1 MGQSGIK
8 PRSTIYSPFI
18 GAFLRLFT
26 MQAMQPVPIALPKK
40 PKIKQKEQAPD
51 QRQFCVVPIRAIT
64 DRRLTGME
72 MRVLMLYCSYSNR
85 SGLTWVG
92 QQRLAVHLNVS
103 KMRISTLTTALVKKG
118 YLKVVYQGFRGERA
132 DTRQVIYRADLA
144 LDDIVAVTGE
154 AAPYMI
160 EKDQRLQLNQ
170 PVKGQTMAKR
180 KQSKVN
186 DQALIDL
193 GQIDPGYKLAESD
206 RENQLV
212 TIRKAIGSELFE
224 AVMADLGS
232 DASIDAIQSHL
243 DKLLS

>member
-1 MGQSGIK
+1 MLAYNSGMK
-8 PRSTIYSPFI
+8 PT
-18 GAFLRLFT
+18 
-26 MQAMQPVPIALPKK
+26 PIALPKK
-40 PKIKQKEQAPD
+40 PKIRQKEQAPD

-92 QQRLAVHLNVS
+92 QQRLATQLGVS
-103 KMRISTLTTALVKKG
+103 KMRVCTLTTALINKG
-118 YLKVVYQGFRGERA
+118 YIKVVYQGFRGERA
-132 DTRQVIYRADLA
+132 DTRQVIYKGDLP
-144 LDDIVAVTGE
+144 LSEIVAITGE
-154 AAPYMI
+154 SAPYMI
-160 EKDQRLQLNQ
+160 ERDQKLQLNQ

-186 DQALIDL
+186 NQALIDL
-193 GQIDPGYKLAESD
+193 EKIDPGYQLVESD

-232 DASIDAIQSHL
+232 DASISAIESHL

>member
-1 MGQSGIK
+1 MK
-8 PRSTIYSPFI
+8 PT
-18 GAFLRLFT
+18 
-26 MQAMQPVPIALPKK
+26 PIALPRK
-40 PKIKQKEQAPD
+40 PRIRQKEQAPD

-64 DRRLTGME
+64 DRRVTGME

-92 QQRLAVHLNVS
+92 QQRLATQLNVS
-103 KMRISTLTTALVKKG
+103 KMRVCTLTSSLINKG

-132 DTRQVIYRADLA
+132 DTRQVIYKADLP
-144 LDDIVAVTGE
+144 LSEIVAITGE
-154 AAPYMI
+154 SAPYMI

-186 DQALIDL
+186 DQSLIDL

-224 AVMADLGS
+224 AVIAELGS
-232 DASIDAIQSHL
+232 DASISQIQSHL